1 MGKRRPVNNLIGLAV
16 LATLYQRPMH
26 PYEIAKILKS
36 TGKEHDMSLKW
47 GSFYTVIGNL
57 EKHGLIAGVESSRAG
72 NRPERTTYRITDEG
86 HDELIDWVRELVS
99 TPRSEESGFRAGLS
113 VLPVLH
119 PDEATTLLRQRADR
133 LESQLSADRSGV
145 DALRARVPRLFLIES
160 EYDFAL
166 IQAEIDWIRALADEF
181 AAGTFPDL
189 AGWRGVHETGELP
202 PELMALYEQEGQPG
216 PQ

>member
-1 MGKRRPVNNLIGLAV
+1 MAKRPVNNLIGLAV
-16 LATLYQRPMH
+16 LATLHQRPMH
-26 PYEIAKILKS
+26 PYEIAKILKA

-57 EKHGLIAGVESSRAG
+57 EKHGLIAGVESSRSG
-72 NRPERTTYRITDEG
+72 NRPERTTYRITDDGRE
-86 HDELIDWVRELVS
+86 ELVDWVRELVS
-99 TPRSEESGFRAGLS
+99 TPRPEESGFRAGLS

-119 PDEATTLLRQRADR
+119 PDEATALLRQRAER
-133 LESQLSADRSGV
+133 LEARLGADRAEI
-145 DALRARVPRLFLIES
+145 DALRGRIPRLFLIES

-166 IQAEIDWIRALADEF
+166 IQAEIDWVRALADEF

-189 AGWRGVHETGELP
+189 AGWRDAHETGEIP
-202 PELMALYEQEGQPG
+202 PELVALYEQEVQPG